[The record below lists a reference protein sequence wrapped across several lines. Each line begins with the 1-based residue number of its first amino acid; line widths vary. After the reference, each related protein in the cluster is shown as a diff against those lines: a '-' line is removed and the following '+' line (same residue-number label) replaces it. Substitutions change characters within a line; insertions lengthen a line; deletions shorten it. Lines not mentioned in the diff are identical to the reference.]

1 MATGFQYLDFKNVD
15 ITTSAKQIK
24 GIYKTI
30 KDGYRRALI
39 LHNCS
44 INGSEIADCTV
55 FAKLV
60 SNNFVL
66 YYGDPSYYINI
77 TGTDMVSLVSV
88 SAS

>member
-1 MATGFQYLDFKNVD
+1 MATGFQYVDFKNVD
-15 ITTSAKQIK
+15 ITTTPKQVK

-30 KDGYRRALI
+30 NGNYRRALI

-44 INGSEIADCTV
+44 INGSKMADCTV

-66 YYGDPSYYINI
+66 YYGDPAYHISV
-77 TGTDMVSLVSV
+77 TGNDMVSLVSE
-88 SAS
+88 S

>member
-1 MATGFQYLDFKNVD
+1 MAKGFQYVDFKNVD
-15 ITTSAKQIK
+15 ITTSPKKVNGIFNTIK
-24 GIYKTI
+24 G
-30 KDGYRRALI
+30 GYRRALI

-44 INGSEIADCTV
+44 VSGSEITDCTA

-60 SNNFVL
+60 GNNFVL

-88 SAS
+88 STS

>member
-1 MATGFQYLDFKNVD
+1 MATGFQYVDFKNVD
-15 ITTSAKQIK
+15 ITTTPKQVK
-24 GIYKTI
+24 GVYKTI
-30 KDGYRRALI
+30 KENYRRALI

-77 TGTDMVSLVSV
+77 TGADMVSLVSV
-88 SAS
+88 STS

>member
-15 ITTSAKQIK
+15 ITTTPKQVK

-30 KDGYRRALI
+30 KGNYRRALI

-44 INGSEIADCTV
+44 INGSEIADCTA

-66 YYGDPSYYINI
+66 YYGDKAYHISV
-77 TGTDMVSLVSV
+77 TGTDMVSLVSE
-88 SAS
+88 S

>member
-15 ITTSAKQIK
+15 ITTTPKQVK
-24 GIYKTI
+24 GIYKAI
-30 KDGYRRALI
+30 KDNYRRALI
-39 LHNCS
+39 VHNCS
-44 INGSEIADCTV
+44 VNGSEIDDCTA

-66 YYGDPSYYINI
+66 YYGDPAYHINI

-88 SAS
+88 STS

>member
-1 MATGFQYLDFKNVD
+1 MATGFQYVDFKNVD
-15 ITTSAKQIK
+15 ITTTPKQVK

-30 KDGYRRALI
+30 KGNYRRALI

-44 INGSEIADCTV
+44 INGSEIADCTA

-66 YYGDPSYYINI
+66 YYGDTAYHISVTEN
-77 TGTDMVSLVSV
+77 DMVSIVSE
-88 SAS
+88 S

>member
-1 MATGFQYLDFKNVD
+1 MATGFQYVDFKNVD
-15 ITTSAKQIK
+15 ITTTPKQVK

-30 KDGYRRALI
+30 KGNYRRALI

-77 TGTDMVSLVSV
+77 TGADMVSLVSV
-88 SAS
+88 STS

>member
-1 MATGFQYLDFKNVD
+1 MATGFQYVDFNNVD
-15 ITTSAKQIK
+15 ITTTPKQVK

-30 KDGYRRALI
+30 KGNYRRALI

-77 TGTDMVSLVSV
+77 TGADMVSLVSV
-88 SAS
+88 STS

>member
-44 INGSEIADCTV
+44 ISGSEISDCTV
-55 FAKLV
+55 FVKLV

-66 YYGDPSYYINI
+66 YYGDPAYHISVTAN
-77 TGTDMVSLVSV
+77 DMVSVVSE
-88 SAS
+88 S